1 MLKICAAKCVD
12 RTYRE
17 ADLSKG
23 EAVCLDRCS
32 AKFFEAHQSVSDQLQ
47 REGAARGFGG
57 GGM

>member
-1 MLKICAAKCVD
+1 MLKICSAKCVD

-32 AKFFEAHQSVSDQLQ
+32 AKFFEAHQTISEQLQ
-47 REGAARGFGG
+47 KEGAARGFG
-57 GGM
+57 M